1 MNLPRPHAAHVA
13 SPVVPETFPL
23 VHATHAPAHR
33 NTIMTSG
40 AIHANMHCIRQAEC
54 DGETRDTWRGLAR
67 EWIGF
72 ADGTCVADCLA
83 ICRCIF
89 ADSTGTACRLPR
101 GIGESASL
109 ALGAGLLLAIDVRR
123 LIAPC
128 IAPGALGFRSTAD
141 VGVECSGRA
150 RLACRALGGGHRGE
164 SARQRR
170 GSQYQ

>member
-128 IAPGALGFRSTAD
+128 IASCAFREGRATGA
-141 VGVECSGRA
+141 GVEFSGRT
-150 RLACRALGGGHRGE
+150 RLAHVTVKRG
-164 SARQRR
+164 A
-170 GSQYQ
+170 YQEKKAVQ